1 MSERLNR
8 TFSEVCGKIEE
19 HNATDVVVKVT
30 ARKNRYE
37 TVVDGQGEASFP
49 GEEVVIVHLLED
61 GVTVRDVE
69 EETPELPSKLLSEL
83 ENLSTGWTFYDI
95 DEGGTGSVELA
106 HDLEVPTGEDTGEIL
121 ERRY

>member
-1 MSERLNR
+1 MGHSP
-8 TFSEVCGKIEE
+8 TSSG
-19 HNATDVVVKVT
+19 
-30 ARKNRYE
+30 
-37 TVVDGQGEASFP
+37 
-49 GEEVVIVHLLED
+49 
-61 GVTVRDVE
+61 
-69 EETPELPSKLLSEL
+69 KLLSEL